1 MAKTST
7 YGASNIQVLEGLEAV
22 RKRPAMYIGSTDKM
36 GLHHIFTEI
45 LDNSVDEAI
54 AGFCDHIWV
63 TLNDDGSITVKDNG
77 RGIPI
82 EKHAQTKVSTLE
94 TVMTNLHAGGKFD
107 QGAYKVSGGLHGVGM
122 KCTNALS
129 EWMETVVCKD
139 GGEYKQEYRQGIP
152 QYPVKK
158 IGDCKNTGTQHTF
171 KPDPDIFEE
180 IEWDFNTI
188 LKKCRQHAYLTA
200 GLWFTITDNRVEEE
214 EEEPKIFELYFED
227 GIKSYVQYLNL
238 DEKIIGEEPFYM
250 NKEEDDVWVEVA
262 LQYTKSMDEDVMCYT
277 NNIINPEGGTHL
289 SGFRMALT
297 GAVNA
302 YAQDNEM
309 LKGIKGTL
317 SGDDVREGLTAVVSV
332 KVTDPQ
338 FEGQTKIKLN
348 NREVRG
354 IVTSLLREELITYFE
369 ENPDIAKNIIGK
381 AVLAHRAKVAAK
393 AARDAV
399 VRKSAL
405 ESSTLPGKL
414 ADCISNDPA
423 ECELYVVEGDSAGGC
438 FSGDTRVAL
447 VDGRSLSFLELI
459 REQKEGRQNYCYTIG
474 DDNRIEIGEIKNV
487 RRTKKNA
494 TVVKVTLD
502 NGEAIRCTPDHKFM
516 LRGGEYK
523 KAKDLTESDSLM
535 PLYKKFSSKNK
546 RITIEGYEQVLNPST
561 SRWVFTHLLS
571 DKYNLENN
579 KYSEKDGT
587 HRHHVDFNKL
597 NNNPENIKRVSKE
610 RHLEIH
616 RRQAEKTL
624 HREEVLEKLRLLG
637 KSPEFRQ
644 KMSKIMSRPETSK
657 ILSRNAKKQWENEE
671 YKEYMTKKFL
681 AFYYTH
687 PEYQRENEENL
698 TRVSREYWSKKENRK
713 EQSERVTRFF
723 QENPEKVEE
732 LSKLAKKQWE
742 DEELL
747 EWRSQKTKDQWTD
760 DFRKK
765 RMQSYNKTYL
775 NKALQVMK
783 SLYEDFGEIT
793 LEEYNNVRKET
804 NDKSIIKMSTV
815 CKRFFNGDQDSLI
828 EAAKNY
834 NHKIK
839 SIEILK
845 EKSDVYDLEVPGTHN
860 FALDSGIFV
869 HNSAKQGRDR
879 HTQAV
884 LPLRGKIINTHKY
897 RVDRV
902 LNNKEFNN
910 ITTALG
916 VGIGDSLD
924 IKKLRY
930 HKIVIMSDADVDGL
944 HITTLVLTLLFR
956 FFRPL
961 IEEGYVYV
969 AQPPLFKVE
978 IGKQRYYFINDKE
991 KDAFIK
997 KAKSAGKKPVVNRF
1011 KGLGEMDPEHLWDTT
1026 MSPENRVLKR
1036 VRIEDAQEAEHTFEM
1051 LMGSEVPPRRRFIQK
1066 HANQAILD
1074 V

>member
-22 RKRPAMYIGSTDKM
+22 RKRPAMYIGSTDRM

-45 LDNSVDEAI
+45 LDNAVDEAI
-54 AGFCDHIWV
+54 ADYCDHIWV
-63 TLNDDGSITVKDNG
+63 TLNKDGSCTVKDNG
-77 RGIPI
+77 RGIPV
-82 EKHAQTKVSTLE
+82 EDHPQTNVSTLE

-129 EWMETVVCKD
+129 ESMETIVCKD
-139 GGEYKQEYRQGIP
+139 GGKYKQEYKKGIP

-158 IGDCKNTGTQHTF
+158 IGKCNKNDTGTKHTF
-171 KPDPDIFEE
+171 KPDPEIFEE
-180 IEWDFNTI
+180 TEWDFQTI

-200 GLWFTITDNRVEEE
+200 GLWFTITDNRVEED
-214 EEEPKIFELYFED
+214 EEPKIFELYFED
-227 GIKSYVQYLNL
+227 GIKSYVQFLNIEERVL
-238 DEKIIGEEPFYM
+238 SEEPFYM
-250 NKEEDDVWVEVA
+250 NKEDQEVLVEVA
-262 LQYTKSMDEDVMCYT
+262 LQYTDGMDEMVMCYT

-289 SGFRMALT
+289 AGFRMALT

-302 YAQDNEM
+302 YAQENEM
-309 LKGIKGTL
+309 LKGVKGTL

-354 IVTSLLREELITYFE
+354 IVTSLLRDELLTYFN
-369 ENPDIAKNIIGK
+369 ENPDIAKGIIGK

-405 ESSTLPGKL
+405 ENSTLPGKL

-438 FSGDTRVAL
+438 FSGDTEIAL
-447 VDGRSLSFLELI
+447 TDGRSLSFIDLI
-459 REQKEGRQNYCYTIG
+459 KEQNQEKKNFCYTIG
-474 DDNRIEIGEIKNV
+474 KGNQVEIAEIKNV
-487 RRTKKNA
+487 RKTKKNVS
-494 TVVKVTLD
+494 VVRVTLD
-502 NGEAIRCTPDHKFM
+502 NEKSIVCTPDHKFM
-516 LRGGEYK
+516 LRDGEYK
-523 KAKDLTESDSLM
+523 EAKDLKKSDSLM
-535 PLYKKFSSKNK
+535 
-546 RITIEGYEQVLNPST
+546 
-561 SRWVFTHLLS
+561 
-571 DKYNLENN
+571 
-579 KYSEKDGT
+579 
-587 HRHHVDFNKL
+587 
-597 NNNPENIKRVSKE
+597 
-610 RHLEIH
+610 
-616 RRQAEKTL
+616 
-624 HREEVLEKLRLLG
+624 
-637 KSPEFRQ
+637 
-644 KMSKIMSRPETSK
+644 
-657 ILSRNAKKQWENEE
+657 
-671 YKEYMTKKFL
+671 
-681 AFYYTH
+681 
-687 PEYQRENEENL
+687 QRE
-698 TRVSREYWSKKENRK
+698 
-713 EQSERVTRFF
+713 
-723 QENPEKVEE
+723 
-732 LSKLAKKQWE
+732 
-742 DEELL
+742 
-747 EWRSQKTKDQWTD
+747 
-760 DFRKK
+760 
-765 RMQSYNKTYL
+765 
-775 NKALQVMK
+775 
-783 SLYEDFGEIT
+783 
-793 LEEYNNVRKET
+793 
-804 NDKSIIKMSTV
+804 
-815 CKRFFNGDQDSLI
+815 
-828 EAAKNY
+828 NY

-839 SIEILK
+839 SIEYLDDKI
-845 EKSDVYDLEVPGTHN
+845 DVYDLEVPKTHN
-860 FALDSGIFV
+860 FALASGIFV

-884 LPLRGKIINTHKY
+884 LPLRGKILNTHKY

-902 LNNKEFNN
+902 LNNKEFND

-930 HKIVIMSDADVDGL
+930 HKVIIMSDADVDGL

-961 IEEGYVYV
+961 IEEGYIYV

-991 KDAFIK
+991 KDKFVK
-997 KAKSAGKKPVVNRF
+997 KAKSSDKNPVVNRF
-1011 KGLGEMDPEHLWDTT
+1011 KGLGEMDPEQLWETT

-1036 VRIEDAQEAEHTFEM
+1036 VQIEDAQEAEHTFEM
-1051 LMGSEVPPRRRFIQK
+1051 LMGTEVPPRRRFIQK